1 MSASFSRQS
10 SRQSSRSYSARSV
23 TSSSL
28 SQRGGM
34 QQSVGGMQ
42 QSVGGF
48 QQSVGGFQQS
58 VGGSQGFLLSTGGP
72 LMQGRSPSVYGGAGG
87 YGTRISQ
94 SFYTSGSHNPF
105 SESAVI
111 FNEKL
116 TMQNLNDRLESYLQ
130 QVHSLESANRR
141 LELQIREFL
150 EKRAPSHSNDF
161 TKFFAIITD
170 VRAQILNKYLDNQRI
185 TLQIDNAQ
193 LAAEDFQVKYEV
205 ELNMHS
211 TVQADVIRLKGV
223 RDSLTLSISDLELN
237 IEGMKEEL
245 VYMRSSHQEV
255 RANQILC
262 CRGCFTACSVLK
274 YNGVAVIRKQQSG
287 SVDVRVQCAE
297 SVDIEKELKETREE
311 YEGLM
316 VKNMQEVEKWFQAKV
331 EEFNVRILVS
341 TTDVNTFYTELSE
354 LRRTY
359 QNLEISRDGIL
370 TEIQCRQRTLE
381 ESNVRFN
388 TQLNQLQLSINT
400 LQGELQGL
408 QGSIE
413 QQQTEYRIL
422 LDIKMRLEME
432 IAEYR
437 RLLDGE
443 TRERVVIQERKA
455 FVIKEVVQVEEH
467 TPHIERRTKTIVEEI
482 IDGQVVSS
490 SEQTKTVDI
499 Q

>member
-1 MSASFSRQS
+1 MSVSF

-28 SQRGGM
+28 SGGM
-34 QQSVGGMQ
+34 QK
-42 QSVGGF
+42 SVGGF
-48 QQSVGGFQQS
+48 Q
-58 VGGSQGFLLSTGGP
+58 GFLFPTGGP

-87 YGTRISQ
+87 CGTRISQ

-111 FNEKL
+111 FNEKV

-150 EKRAPSHSNDF
+150 EKRGPSHSNDF
-161 TKFFAIITD
+161 SKFFAIITD
-170 VRAQILNKYLDNQRI
+170 VRAQILNKYLDNQRVI
-185 TLQIDNAQ
+185 LQIDNAK
-193 LAAEDFQVKYEV
+193 LAAEDFQVKYDI

-211 TVQADVIRLKGV
+211 MVQADVIRLKGV
-223 RDSLTLSISDLELN
+223 RDGLTLSISELELN

-245 VYMRSSHQEV
+245 VYMRSSHQEDL
-255 RANQILC
+255 Q
-262 CRGCFTACSVLK
+262 
-274 YNGVAVIRKQQSG
+274 VIRKQRG
-287 SVDVRVQCAE
+287 GTVDVRVDSPE
-297 SVDIEKELKETREE
+297 NKDIEKELKETREE
-311 YEGLM
+311 YEALM
-316 VKNMQEVEKWFQAKV
+316 VNNMQKVETWFQAKV
-331 EEFNVRILVS
+331 EEFNVRILES
-341 TTDVNTFYTELSE
+341 TTDVNTFYAELSE

-359 QNLEISRDGIL
+359 QNLEISRDAIL

-388 TQLNQLQLSINT
+388 TQLSQLQLSINT
-400 LQGELQGL
+400 LQVDLQGL
-408 QGSIE
+408 QVSID
-413 QQQTEYRIL
+413 QQQVEYKIL

-443 TRERVVIQERKA
+443 THEERKA
-455 FVIKEVVQVEEH
+455 YVIKEVVQVEEH
-467 TPHIERRTKTIVEEI
+467 KPHVERRIKTIVEKI

-490 SEQTKTVDI
+490 SEQVETEDI
-499 Q
+499 